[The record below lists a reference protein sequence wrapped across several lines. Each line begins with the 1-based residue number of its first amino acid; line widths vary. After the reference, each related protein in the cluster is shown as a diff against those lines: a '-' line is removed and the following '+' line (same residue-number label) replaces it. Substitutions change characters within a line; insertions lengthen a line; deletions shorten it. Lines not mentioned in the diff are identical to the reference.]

1 MAFLNTQNV
10 RIAGIAAGVPRI
22 VMDNLNSDYRFSSE
36 YDNATFVEQ
45 TGVKERRVDN
55 SITASDLCF
64 AAAEDLI
71 SRLGWKKDEIGA
83 IIFVTQTPDFI
94 APATACVLQD
104 KLGLSKECLAFDV
117 ELGCSGWVYGLSIV
131 ASLMQGGLIKKALL
145 LAGDGRN
152 NYEGSE
158 KYLGAL
164 FGHATTVTALEYKD
178 GADDLKFHLG
188 SDGSGWN
195 ALYVKEGGT
204 RYPINKDT
212 LNEVI
217 EDGKPY
223 TGLTSRMNGMDVFSF
238 AISTAPKSVKKLAK
252 EFGFD
257 YSEAQYLVLHQAN
270 RQINQVISKKL
281 KFDDD
286 RVPESMSF
294 FGNTSSASIPLTIV
308 TRLGDVIS
316 KGRHTLLCCGFGI
329 GLSWGTV
336 WMQTEDV
343 VVSPLIEVESGQ
355 NIL

>member
-1 MAFLNTQNV
+1 MAFINVKNV
-10 RIAGIAAGVPRI
+10 RVAGMAAGVPRM
-22 VMDNLNSDYRFSSE
+22 VMDNLNASRRFSEE

-45 TGVKERRVDN
+45 TGVKERRIDN

-64 AAAEDLI
+64 AAAEDLLT
-71 SRLGWKKDEIGA
+71 RLGWDRNEVGA
-83 IIFVTQTPDFI
+83 LIFVTQTPDFI

-104 KLGLSKECLAFDV
+104 KLGLPKECLAFDI
-117 ELGCSGWVYGLSIV
+117 ELGCSGWVYGLSV
-131 ASLMQGGLIKKALL
+131 VSSLMQGGSIKKALL

-158 KYLGAL
+158 KYVGAL
-164 FGHATTVTALEYKD
+164 FGYATTVTALEYKKGYD
-178 GADDLKFHLG
+178 GMKFHLG
-188 SDGSGWN
+188 SDGSGWD

-204 RYPINKDT
+204 RYPVNKDS

-223 TGLTSRMNGMDVFSF
+223 TGFTSRMKGMDVFSF

-252 EFGFD
+252 EFDFD
-257 YSEAQYLVLHQAN
+257 YTDADYLVLHQAN
-270 RQINQVISKKL
+270 KQINQVISKKL
-281 KFDDD
+281 KFEETK
-286 RVPESMSF
+286 VPESMSL
-294 FGNTSSASIPLTIV
+294 FGNTSSASVPLTIV
-308 TRLGDVIS
+308 TQLGDIIS
-316 KGRHTLLCCGFGI
+316 KGKHKLLCCGFGI

-336 WMQTEDV
+336 WLETDDV